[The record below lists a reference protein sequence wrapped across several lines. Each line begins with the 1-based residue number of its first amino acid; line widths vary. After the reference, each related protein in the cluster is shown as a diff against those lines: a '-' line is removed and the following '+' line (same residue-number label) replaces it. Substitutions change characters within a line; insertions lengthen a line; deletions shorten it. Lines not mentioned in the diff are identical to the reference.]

1 MFLMHEEL
9 LANWVHP
16 DVRAWVIIRSTVY
29 LWIMLVS
36 ASSKGGSLEGSKL
49 VVVCYTSGG
58 FSRWFQIASCA
69 PRQVSHQ
76 WDILQNAFVP
86 FARQH
91 FGDNYR
97 CQDDNATSHCAQVVC
112 DFLQEGNVTN
122 MEQPAKSLGC
132 NPIEHIWDELS
143 RVTTSMDNMPKNFGE
158 LCQALLNKWA
168 ENVVE
173 RPQNL
178 VASMPRRL
186 AAIID

>member
-1 MFLMHEEL
+1 MGDYKIHGISLDYAGERFQQRWQSWRFQ
-9 LANWVHP
+9 AG
-16 DVRAWVIIRSTVY
+16 
-29 LWIMLVS
+29 
-36 ASSKGGSLEGSKL
+36 GGSLHVWGAFQGGVKSPL
-49 VVVCYTSGG
+49 VLPDRYLTSEL
-58 FSRWFQIASCA
+58 RK
-69 PRQVSHQ
+69 
-76 WDILQNAFVP
+76 DILQNAFVP

-97 CQDDNATSHCAQVVC
+97 CQDDNATSHCTHVVC
-112 DFLQEGNVTN
+112 DFLQEGDVTK
-122 MEQPAKSLGC
+122 METPARSPGC

-143 RVTTSMDNMPKNFGE
+143 RASTSMDNFPQNLGE

-173 RPQNL
+173 RPQQL